1 MHRSVARR
9 TLGPSAALLAAL
21 LVASGCG
28 SVQVSAKQDPDSAPS
43 ASPTA
48 ELAATDTAAGE
59 GDWFLAVATAAGADG
74 EASRTTYI
82 TYNPSTGAATAQEMP
97 EVEAQSATPAQAA
110 LLVSSS
116 RLYAIPD
123 TGISPAATRSGRL
136 KVYSLTSD
144 TTTIIDMAERTDR
157 DDVRPIA
164 WAFDPAREDTL
175 RVVDDKDRVWALNVA
190 GGKATPETP
199 VAGGAFVFL
208 NGFNPT
214 TGEPWSESIDS
225 DETKPPG
232 NGPADES
239 PVVRYGGT
247 VLPADSPGL
256 VELPRS
262 PCRLGAGFT
271 TGAGVTWTFCA
282 DEASISTYV
291 LAKDGSTWAP
301 YGKPSAAVAPVASGF
316 PLVLPPAE

>member
-1 MHRSVARR
+1 
-9 TLGPSAALLAAL
+9 
-21 LVASGCG
+21 
-28 SVQVSAKQDPDSAPS
+28 
-43 ASPTA
+43 
-48 ELAATDTAAGE
+48 
-59 GDWFLAVATAAGADG
+59 
-74 EASRTTYI
+74 
-82 TYNPSTGAATAQEMP
+82 MP
-97 EVEAQSATPAQAA
+97 EVQAQSATPAQAS

-144 TTTIIDMAERTDR
+144 TTTIIDIAQRTGR
-157 DDVRPIA
+157 DDVRPVA

-175 RVVDDKDRVWALNVA
+175 RVVDDRDRVWALNVA
-190 GGKATPETP
+190 GGKATPEPP
-199 VAGGAFVFL
+199 VAGGSFVFT

-225 DETKPPG
+225 DQTKPPG
-232 NGPADES
+232 NGPTDEN

-247 VLPADSPGL
+247 VLPAGSP
-256 VELPRS
+256 ELADLPSS

-282 DEASISTYV
+282 DEPTISTYV

-301 YGKPSAAVAPVASGF
+301 YGKPSAPVAPVAAGF